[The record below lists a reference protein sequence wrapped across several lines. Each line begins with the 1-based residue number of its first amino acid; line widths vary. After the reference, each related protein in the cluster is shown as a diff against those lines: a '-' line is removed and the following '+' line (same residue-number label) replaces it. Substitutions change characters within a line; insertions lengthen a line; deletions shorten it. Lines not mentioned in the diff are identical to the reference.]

1 MTVPEPTP
9 DHASRGSLFRRVGF
23 LATAVGLTGAFA
35 FSLSGIASTRGA
47 VSPETQ
53 AAVVAAQQR
62 SDASETAPG
71 RSAAATA
78 ATAIA
83 PAAAP
88 PAAAESEAASHEA
101 LSRLPGSLSILRGQ

>member
-9 DHASRGSLFRRVGF
+9 DHGSRGSLVRRAGF

-53 AAVVAAQQR
+53 AAVIAAHQR
-62 SDASETAPG
+62 SDAAEAGTGTFRRGHCHHGDRSRGGSTGSG
-71 RSAAATA
+71 RV
-78 ATAIA
+78 
-83 PAAAP
+83 
-88 PAAAESEAASHEA
+88 
-101 LSRLPGSLSILRGQ
+101 

>member
-9 DHASRGSLFRRVGF
+9 DPAPRGSLVRRVGF

-53 AAVVAAQQR
+53 AAVIAAQQR
-62 SDASETAPG
+62 SDASETGTPTFRRGHCHHGDRTRGSSSGTG
-71 RSAAATA
+71 RV
-78 ATAIA
+78 
-83 PAAAP
+83 
-88 PAAAESEAASHEA
+88 
-101 LSRLPGSLSILRGQ
+101 

>member
-62 SDASETAPG
+62 SDAAETGTGTFRRGHCHHGDRARGGSAGSG
-71 RSAAATA
+71 RV
-78 ATAIA
+78 
-83 PAAAP
+83 
-88 PAAAESEAASHEA
+88 
-101 LSRLPGSLSILRGQ
+101 